1 MKEDTELQ
9 DYVNELSLNGKG
21 PNGGIGRVKTIY

>member
-9 DYVNELSLNGKG
+9 DYVNELSLNGTG
-21 PNGGIGRVKTIY
+21 PNGGIGRVKTI

>member
-9 DYVNELSLNGKG
+9 DYVNELSLNETG
-21 PNGGIGRVKTIY
+21 PDGGIGRVKTI